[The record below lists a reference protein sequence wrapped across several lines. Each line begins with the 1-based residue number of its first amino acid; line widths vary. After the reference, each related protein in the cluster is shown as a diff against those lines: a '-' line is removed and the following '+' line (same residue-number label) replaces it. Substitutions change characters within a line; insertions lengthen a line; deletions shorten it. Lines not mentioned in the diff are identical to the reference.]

1 MGNQR
6 HDAIDTVTSPQS
18 TLQTIGWR
26 ERVSLPLLGIATI
39 KAKIDTGAKTSALYA
54 FDVESFQRDGE
65 SMVHFKVHP
74 YQGDRDRTI
83 TAEAPL
89 IEIRPIRSSNGQVE
103 QRPVIRTLVKLG
115 DYEWPVDLTLT
126 HRNAMAFRMLLGRRA
141 LQDRFLVDSGR
152 SFLQSTAKPPA
163 SS

>member
-1 MGNQR
+1 MGDQR
-6 HDAIDTVTSPQS
+6 HNAVDAPKVPQPA
-18 TLQTIGWR
+18 LRAIGWR
-26 ERVSLPLLGIATI
+26 EHVSLPLLGITTI

-65 SMVHFKVHP
+65 SMVRFKVHP
-74 YQGDRDRTI
+74 YQGDRDRTV

-103 QRPVIRTLVKLG
+103 QRPVIRTSVKLG
-115 DYEWPVDLTLT
+115 DYEWLVDLTLT
-126 HRNAMAFRMLLGRRA
+126 HRDAMAFRMLLGRRA
-141 LQDRFLVDSGR
+141 LRDRFLVDSGR